1 MTTKKF
7 TVTITDTHEFSVV
20 VHGADD
26 AKQAETIVAALFDD
40 INLSVA
46 VDVERIDPDYPDAS
60 SIGELQEWALQRHDM
75 IERTYKAEG

>member
-46 VDVERIDPDYPDAS
+46 VDYPDAS

>member
-7 TVTITDTHEFSVV
+7 TVTITDVHEFSVV

-26 AKQAETIVAALFDD
+26 AKQAEDIVASLFDE

-46 VDVERIDPDYPDAS
+46 VDVERTNPDY
-60 SIGELQEWALQRHDM
+60 IGELQEWALQRHDM